1 MKLYEFQA
9 KNILKKY
16 DVCVPRGEAISD
28 SNEASGI
35 FHKIDC
41 KRCVI
46 KAQVLAGGRGKS
58 GGIQFATTPPEAQSY
73 AAGMLG
79 TRLVTR
85 QTDQKG
91 IEIKYVLIED
101 AVSVK
106 KEWYLSITIDR
117 SLQTPVLI
125 VSAEGGVEI
134 EEVAKRMPDKII
146 KEPLDIFSGLHP
158 FQARRIATKLNI
170 SDILLTRFTNLVTNL
185 FNAFIKN
192 DCSLLE
198 INPLAVTEG
207 EYLCA
212 LDAKMDI
219 DDNALYRHPEFEQ
232 LFSSINTLIAHS
244 PTLEK
249 RDLEGFLLPSVDK
262 ELMNISYQGLSYAEA
277 LAKKYRL
284 SYISLDGNIGC
295 LVNGAGLAMA
305 TMDIIKLHGG
315 EPANFL
321 DVGGDA
327 SVEQVTQAF
336 KIILSD
342 PKVKAVLINI
352 FGGIMKCD
360 VIASGIIQAIKE
372 VGIHIPLV
380 VRLEGTNVDIAR
392 KILDVSG
399 LNIISA
405 KDMKEAAGMV
415 VKAVKG

>member
-146 KEPLDIFSGLHP
+146 KEPLDIFFGLQL

-170 SDILLTRFTNLVTNL
+170 SGILSTRLTNLVTNL

-198 INPLAVTEG
+198 VNPLAVVEG
-207 EYLCA
+207 EDLCA

-219 DDNALYRHPEFEQ
+219 DDNALYRHPEFSKETMAILNQ
-232 LFSSINTLIAHS
+232 DLS
-244 PTLEK
+244 PSE
-249 RDLEGFLLPSVDK
+249 V
-262 ELMNISYQGLSYAEA
+262 
-277 LAKKYRL
+277 LARKHRL
-284 SYISLDGNIGC
+284 SYIRLEGNIGC

-360 VIASGIIQAIKE
+360 VIASGIIQAVKE

-380 VRLEGTNVDIAR
+380 VRLEGTNVDVAR

-405 KDMKEAAGMV
+405 KDMKEAANLV
-415 VKAVKG
+415 VKAT